1 MKKGFTLVELLS
13 VLLIV
18 AILTAVGVPQ
28 YRKVIEKA
36 RVSEA
41 QVMLRTIYD
50 SSERLAQEFGYH
62 SYNDLLARKGEKG
75 YSFERFDMFDRD
87 NLPAGCVFQDAAG
100 SHEFNNILKCKRF
113 AYRAS
118 IQGYVAAKKLGTP
131 YEDTYILFD
140 RQTHEL
146 WCQPSSRTSEACDV
160 FGLDVKDARV
170 SF

>member
-18 AILTAVGVPQ
+18 AILTAVGAPQ

-50 SSERLAQEFGYH
+50 SSERMAQEFGYN
-62 SYNDLLARKGEKG
+62 SYEELLAQKGEKG

-87 NLPAGCVFQDAAG
+87 NLPAGCELRDVGQRDAR
-100 SHEFNNILKCKRF
+100 NLLVCKRF

-118 IQGYVAAKKLGTP
+118 VQGYVAAKKLGK

-140 RQTHEL
+140 RQTNEL
-146 WCQPSSRTSEACDV
+146 WCQPSPRTPDACEV
-160 FGLDVKDARV
+160 FGLDEKDARI